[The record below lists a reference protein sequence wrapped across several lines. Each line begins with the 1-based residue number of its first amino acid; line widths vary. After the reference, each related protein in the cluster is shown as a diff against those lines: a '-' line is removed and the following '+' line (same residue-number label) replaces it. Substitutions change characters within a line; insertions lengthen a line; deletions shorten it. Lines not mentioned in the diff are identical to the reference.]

1 MSSDRFYTKREEKAN
16 YLSHALGFIM
26 AAVSTYILIQK
37 ALIADNITAL
47 VAFTIFGIGM
57 MTCMLASSLYHFE
70 SRPRIKSKLRHIDH
84 ASIYLLI
91 AASYSPF
98 TFIVLQNERAWS
110 IILFSLIWTIAIVGI
125 IISFK
130 PLKRNSNIK
139 TISYVGMG
147 LVVMVAF
154 KPLIDSAIKLG
165 CIDSIYWLVIGGL
178 FYIVGAVIY
187 AVAKREYVHAIFHV
201 FVILGLASHIISSFL
216 LPI

>member
-1 MSSDRFYTKREEKAN
+1 MSNDRFYTKREEKAN
-16 YLSHALGFIM
+16 YLSHAFGFIM
-26 AAVSTYILIQK
+26 AAVSTYMLIQK
-37 ALIADNITAL
+37 ALAADNTTAL
-47 VAFTIFGIGM
+47 IAFTIFGIGM
-57 MTCMLASSLYHFE
+57 MTCMFASSLYHFE
-70 SRPRIKSKLRHIDH
+70 SRPSIKSKLRHIDH

-98 TFIVLQNERAWS
+98 IFIVLQNEIAWS
-110 IILFSLIWTIAIVGI
+110 ITLFSLIWTIAIVGI

-130 PLKRNSNIK
+130 PLKRNNNIK

-147 LVVMVAF
+147 LVVIVAF

-187 AVAKREYVHAIFHV
+187 ATAKREYVHAIFHV

-216 LPI
+216 LPV